1 MKTIDQE
8 YLSGERALFGAHD
21 LKITNT
27 VFDDGE
33 SPLKESRNIEAE
45 NCLFRW
51 KYPFWYA
58 KHIHI
63 KESTLFEMA
72 RAGIWYSDD
81 VTIEDTMIE
90 APKELRRCHRVTL
103 NHVSIPNAQE
113 TLWSCKDVQLN
124 HVVANGNYFAK
135 DTENVV
141 LSHFELY
148 GDYCF
153 DGAKNVEVHNSK
165 FLSKDCFWNA
175 ENVTIYDSF
184 ISGEYFAWNAKN
196 VTLIN
201 CTVESLQ
208 GMCYV
213 DHLIMKNCKVINT
226 TLAFEY
232 STVDVEITTKIDS
245 IINPTSGVIIAKDV
259 GTLIMEEDKI
269 NPADTRVILS
279 SGKCPH
285 QANIADLALVS
296 GENGETKLVRKSM

>member
-63 KESTLFEMA
+63 KDSTLFEMA

-113 TLWSCKDVQLN
+113 TLWSCKDVRLN
-124 HVVANGNYFAK
+124 HVVAKGHYFAK
-135 DTENVV
+135 DAENVQ
-141 LSHFELY
+141 LNHFELY

-196 VTLIN
+196 VTLVN

-245 IINPTSGVIIAKDV
+245 IINPASGVIIAQDI

-269 NPADTRVILS
+269 NPADTRIILS
-279 SGKCPH
+279 SGKRPH